1 MSRRTKA
8 RPARLYRERKVAL
21 VDVCAVGDACIEVDD
36 DAATGCIECVLTLSG
51 SWGTN
56 EFFATVVAVAVGI
69 G

>member
-1 MSRRTKA
+1 M
-8 RPARLYRERKVAL
+8 AL